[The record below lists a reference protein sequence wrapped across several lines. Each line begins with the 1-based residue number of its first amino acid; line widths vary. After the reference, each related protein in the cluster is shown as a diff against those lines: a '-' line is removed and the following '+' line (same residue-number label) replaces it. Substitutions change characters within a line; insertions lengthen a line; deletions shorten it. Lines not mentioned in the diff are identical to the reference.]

1 MVQLGSNRKEI
12 HMTVKIFIKRQVSS
26 ENVLALTT
34 LLKNLR
40 SLTLNQSGY
49 IYGETLK
56 RVDRKDECMVIS
68 TWRSHE
74 DWNAWLNNEERI
86 AIQSEIDLLLG
97 AETDYS
103 VYEV

>member
-1 MVQLGSNRKEI
+1 
-12 HMTVKIFIKRQVSS
+12 MTVKIFIKRQVSS
-26 ENVLALTT
+26 DNVLELTV
-34 LLKNLR
+34 LLKKLR

-56 RVDRKDECMVIS
+56 RVDREDECMVIS
-68 TWRSHE
+68 TWRSVE
-74 DWNAWLNNEERI
+74 EWNAWLNNEERI

-97 AETDYS
+97 AETEYA